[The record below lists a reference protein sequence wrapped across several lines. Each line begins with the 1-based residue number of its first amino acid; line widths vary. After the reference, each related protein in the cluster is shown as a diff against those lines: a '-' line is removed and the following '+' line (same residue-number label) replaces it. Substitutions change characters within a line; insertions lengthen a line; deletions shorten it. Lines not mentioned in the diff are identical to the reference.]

1 MPLKSPEAVLRAAL
15 IANNDVQS
23 LVAGRVYPL
32 RYVGPQPVAFPLI
45 VWRRSGIIREQ
56 TLGAPMGVPRVTVEL
71 HHYATT
77 YEAVRDLAD
86 KCRRVLDGYAGSLE
100 NTSVRQVT
108 LEDESDDLVDIEGAE
123 TSLYLVRQTYDIFW
137 VEE

>member
-86 KCRRVLDGYAGSLE
+86 KCRRVLDGYGGTVDNVEVKQTAL
-100 NTSVRQVT
+100 V
-108 LEDESDDLVDIEGAE
+108 DEVDDLVEQEGAE
-123 TSLYLVRQTYDIFW
+123 TSIYAVRQVYEIRWQET
-137 VEE
+137 